1 MSRRHNRK
9 NPHKTPP
16 SQRNG
21 NGHERTYQFTEP
33 PPPPPLTDTSRIW
46 ITGGP
51 GGQPPEAEGD
61 DSCFQG
67 QGTWDQGHPSEPPP
81 ERDSDGR
88 TQAGFGSRGN
98 RLIHGI
104 RARLLFPDLMRQAM
118 DERKVKYA
126 ARIKPIDALEA
137 FLVGQMARGSV
148 QSEFAGDQLLANYP
162 LAVGR
167 VDTRWEEDRRDDA
180 DRLGERLS
188 KSPCRVARALGR
200 TKYGALY
207 LIDKLTSLGE
217 SIAANGRLDPQ
228 QRDYLFDILAVDPIL
243 RNGSARVPAGDDG
256 PALAEAVE
264 KERARL
270 TTKIERSLN
279 GQDLSEQS
287 AARLGIVRSYDQE
300 TKNLRS
306 NARYADRR
314 YDWAW
319 AALCQLRAG
328 VDPSTIIDPETNNP
342 IAPEA
347 PAAPAPEAAPP
358 GPAAPASPPPE
369 PAASTSTFR
378 LPAAFAGLPEEIKQM
393 LILMAEADHRE
404 RTPADEETLL
414 GGEPAGEPGP
424 DLPG

>member
-1 MSRRHNRK
+1 MSRRNNRK
-9 NPHKTPP
+9 NSHKVPP

-21 NGHERTYQFTEP
+21 NGQERTYQFTEP

-46 ITGGP
+46 IAGGS
-51 GGQPPEAEGD
+51 GGEAPRDAES
-61 DSCFQG
+61 DS
-67 QGTWDQGHPSEPPP
+67 TE
-81 ERDSDGR
+81 
-88 TQAGFGSRGN
+88 QAGFGSRGN

-104 RARLLFPDLMRQAM
+104 RSRLLFPDRMRQAI
-118 DERKVKYA
+118 DERKVKFA
-126 ARIKPIDALEA
+126 ARVKPIDALEY

-162 LAVGR
+162 LTVGR
-167 VDTRWEEDRRDDA
+167 VDSRWEEDRRDEA

-207 LIDKLTSLGE
+207 LVDKLTSLGE

-228 QRDYLFDILAVDPIL
+228 QRDYLFDILGVDVVL

-256 PALAEAVE
+256 PALAAVVE
-264 KERARL
+264 QERARL

-328 VDPSTIIDPETNNP
+328 VDPSPIIDPETKRP

-347 PAAPAPEAAPP
+347 PAAPAPEAAPA

-378 LPAAFAGLPEEIKQM
+378 LPAAFAGLPEEIKQI
-393 LILMAEADHRE
+393 LILMAEANHRE
-404 RTPADEETLL
+404 QTPADEKTLL
-414 GGEPAGEPGP
+414 GGEPAGEPGS